1 MNFVC
6 ADTLFHLHAH
16 CTSSL
21 LFNHSQSYAT
31 IKSVSLA
38 ASLGVHHQKR
48 PPLAWSTTKA
58 ETDI

>member
-6 ADTLFHLHAH
+6 ADTLFHSHVH
-16 CTSSL
+16 RTSSL
-21 LFNHSQSYAT
+21 LFNHSQSCAT
-31 IKSVSLA
+31 IESVSLV

-48 PPLAWSTTKA
+48 PPLAWSITKA